1 MLYIFKEY
9 ERITKKKDQLLT
21 NDITQDLL
29 LKILLSDD
37 LNKSNDDLKE
47 YYECFS
53 EEIDNIFKMIK
64 QKKVNVFAKLTGS
77 GWGGSVAVFGSLDSI
92 NMLNSRFHSV
102 YINIASN

>member
-37 LNKSNDDLKE
+37 LNKSNDDLK
-47 YYECFS
+47 Y
-53 EEIDNIFKMIK
+53 
-64 QKKVNVFAKLTGS
+64 KLTLQNRS
-77 GWGGSVAVFGSLDSI
+77 S
-92 NMLNSRFHSV
+92 
-102 YINIASN
+102 SNTS